1 MPSALYDQ
9 QRREYQE
16 LLEDYRI
23 IARENIALRQAITQ
37 IYHLLKRDNSIAYR
51 AVEQLIKGDWLEC

>member
-16 LLEDYRI
+16 LLEDYREI
-23 IARENIALRQAITQ
+23 SRENLALRQAITR
-37 IYHLLKRDNSIAYR
+37 IYHLLRRDHLIAFKD
-51 AVEQLIKGDWLEC
+51 VELLIKGDWLEC